1 VLYRLTPEGQ
11 ALLRLFGKEPTSAQA

>member
-11 ALLRLFGKEPTSAQA
+11 ALLRLFGEERTPAQA